1 MNKQTLPLLN
11 LDSSID
17 KEIVNIINKLH
28 NLLHTSVLEK
38 IKQRI
43 KIGVL
48 ENKNKCVFQVK

>member
-38 IKQRI
+38 IKQ
-43 KIGVL
+43 
-48 ENKNKCVFQVK
+48 NKNRSVRE